1 MRFSWSKLSRS
12 PANILANWPRSL
24 CQLEGLAFARQYSAE
39 NLLELCHWAGL
50 SAPRTLRQHG
60 ISYRAIQRL
69 AVWAAADRHNAAYH
83 QSGHIAHVIVAA
95 GLLAAADGLSQAD
108 RDIVIVA
115 ALVHDLDHMG
125 RHRPRQPFH
134 MELWSAQIAVAHLS
148 RYGSDARVGVRL
160 TDLLAATSF
169 TADPMRDG
177 ILAAD
182 PLAAY
187 LVDADLFAS
196 LFYGVTHAR
205 KLSALIKFEDRDP
218 APISQI
224 LKRFVTIAS
233 VHGFHTDAAADLH
246 ARLGASRTVLGLD
259 KAPGQGAG

>member
-24 CQLEGLAFARQYSAE
+24 CQLQALAFARHYSAE

-60 ISYRAIQRL
+60 ISYRAVQRL
-69 AVWAAADRHNAAYH
+69 ARQSAADRHHASYH
-83 QSGHIAHVIVAA
+83 QSGHVAHVIIAA

-108 RDIVIVA
+108 RDIVILA

-125 RHRPRQPFH
+125 RHRPRQPFQ
-134 MELWSAQIAVAHLS
+134 MELWSAQITVANLS
-148 RYGSDARVGVRL
+148 RYGSDSRVAVRL

-169 TADPMRDG
+169 TTDPMRDA

-196 LFYGVTHAR
+196 LFYGIAHAH
-205 KLSALIKFEDRDP
+205 KLSALVKFEDRDP
-218 APISQI
+218 ASVSRI
-224 LKRFVTIAS
+224 LEGFVS
-233 VHGFHTDAAADLH
+233 VARAHGFYTEAAAQLH
-246 ARLGASRTVLGLD
+246 DQLGAHNTVLSLHGKLE
-259 KAPGQGAG
+259 QGVA